1 MVDTFIKHK
10 IRKAILLELTQSIT
24 MNTNFNINNLVRENI
39 KALKPYSSARDEFK
53 GTADVFLDAN
63 ENPFGDLNRYP
74 DPQQKEIKEKLSTI
88 KKVEKN
94 KIFIGNGS
102 DEVIDLA
109 FRIFCEPG
117 KDKVLTFSPTY
128 GMYDVSANINNIE
141 VIKQPL
147 INDFQINLN
156 QLQPYLDFED
166 LKIIFICSPNNPTG
180 NSINLEDIEY
190 VLESFNGIVIVDEAY
205 IDFSSQASFIKN
217 IDKYKNLIVCQTFS
231 KAWGLAGVRVGVA
244 YASEDIIKLYNR
256 VKPPYNVSTLNQK
269 AVLNRLD
276 NLDKTFQNIKTI
288 RLERTKLNQA
298 LNALSIVKKIY
309 PSDANFM
316 LVEVDD
322 ANKVYHYL
330 IEKKVIIRNRNT
342 QVKNCVRITVG
353 TKEENKRLIQAL
365 QNII

>member
-1 MVDTFIKHK
+1 
-10 IRKAILLELTQSIT
+10 
-24 MNTNFNINNLVRENI
+24 MNQKTNINNLVRANI

-74 DPQQKEIKEKLSTI
+74 DPQQKEIKDKLSAI
-88 KKVEKN
+88 KKVATDQ
-94 KIFIGNGS
+94 IFIGNGS

-117 KDKVLTFSPTY
+117 KDKVLTFTPTY
-128 GMYDVSANINNIE
+128 GMYNVSANINNIE
-141 VIKQPL
+141 VIEQPL

-166 LKIIFICSPNNPTG
+166 VKIIFICSPNNPTG
-180 NSINLEDIEY
+180 NSLNPEDIEY
-190 VLESFNGIVIVDEAY
+190 ILENFNGIVIVDEAY
-205 IDFSSQASFIKN
+205 IDFSAQASFIKN
-217 IDKYKNLIVCQTFS
+217 IDKYDNLIVSQTFS

-244 YASEDIIKLYNR
+244 YASQAIIAFYNR

-269 AVLNRLD
+269 AVLNSLN
-276 NLDKTFQNIKTI
+276 NLEEVTQNIDTI
-288 RLERTKLNQA
+288 LDERAKLKDA
-298 LNALSIVKKIY
+298 LIKLDIVKKIY
-309 PSDANFM
+309 PTDANFL

-322 ANKVYHYL
+322 ANKTYQYL
-330 IEKKVIIRNRNT
+330 IEEKVIIRNRNT

-353 TKEENKRLIQAL
+353 TPEENNTLIEALKRI
-365 QNII
+365 

>member
-1 MVDTFIKHK
+1 MDKN
-10 IRKAILLELTQSIT
+10 L
-24 MNTNFNINNLVRENI
+24 NINNLVRANI
-39 KALKPYSSARDEFK
+39 KALKAYSSARDEFK

-74 DPQQKEIKEKLSTI
+74 DPQQIEIKQKLSAI
-88 KKVEKN
+88 KNVETDQ
-94 KIFIGNGS
+94 IFIGNGS

-117 KDKVLTFSPTY
+117 KDKVLTFTPTY

-141 VIKQPL
+141 VIEQPL

-180 NSINLEDIEY
+180 NSLNPEDIEY
-190 VLESFNGIVIVDEAY
+190 ILENFNGIVIVDEAY
-205 IDFSSQASFIKN
+205 IDFSAQASFIKN
-217 IDKYKNLIVCQTFS
+217 IDKYDNLIVSQTFS

-244 YASEDIIKLYNR
+244 YASQAIIALYNR

-269 AVLNRLD
+269 AVLSSLNNLEEVTKNIDTILEERKKLKDALIKLD
-276 NLDKTFQNIKTI
+276 
-288 RLERTKLNQA
+288 
-298 LNALSIVKKIY
+298 IVKKIY
-309 PSDANFM
+309 TTDANFL

-322 ANKVYHYL
+322 ANKTYQYL
-330 IEKKVIIRNRNT
+330 IEEKVIIRNRNT

-353 TKEENKRLIQAL
+353 TPEENSKLIEALKRV
-365 QNII
+365 